1 MSGHPHLVSYVCV
14 WLVHFAVAIRSKRNV
29 NLAEQSL
36 LSLVK
41 FVKNLSHL
49 HCFKAYSSWKLTKF
63 LQSLLLKKWMPI
75 KAFFRFKFYTT
86 FLISN
91 ILASLVSIFVYR
103 VKMQLNSKS
112 SSRFLSRLSYLSNVN
127 DSPITLQTKYPSK
140 LTGYKACASLRMNY
154 FIS

>member
-1 MSGHPHLVSYVCV
+1 MSFTFSKALALCRASVAS
-14 WLVHFAVAIRSKRNV
+14 HF
-29 NLAEQSL
+29 
-36 LSLVK
+36 
-41 FVKNLSHL
+41 
-49 HCFKAYSSWKLTKF
+49 
-63 LQSLLLKKWMPI
+63 
-75 KAFFRFKFYTT
+75 FY